1 MTGVQTCAL
10 PIYGLDY
17 CLLSYTLTSTTVDIG
32 VTLIT
37 HGQNMT
43 TTRTKKE
50 PIEHRDLLNKKIAVG
65 DIVAF
70 AESGSQYVGK
80 IVKLTPKRV
89 KIDRITTRTA
99 FRYGNYLYQRPPGD
113 VVIIEGAHVS
123 VYIMAHSN

>member
-1 MTGVQTCAL
+1 
-10 PIYGLDY
+10 
-17 CLLSYTLTSTTVDIG
+17 
-32 VTLIT
+32 
-37 HGQNMT
+37 MT

-89 KIDRITTRTA
+89 KIDRITSRT
-99 FRYGNYLYQRPPGD
+99 YSYHNYLYQRPPGD